1 MVGSFLTAL
10 HIFNFKLCGKSIREN
25 TLTWP
30 LQNLCELSAVCN
42 VCSVQ
47 RQCRGHR
54 SVVMSHLPQFLSSWF
69 PLLLTL
75 RSSMLGELRSVI
87 IHLQNFF
94 IGFSPADG
102 DLNCPHFG
110 FFENPNGLRVGEPRN
125 RASVD

>member
-42 VCSVQ
+42 VCSV
-47 RQCRGHR
+47 HR
-54 SVVMSHLPQFLSSWF
+54 SVVMSLLPQFLSSWF
-69 PLLLTL
+69 SLFLTL

-94 IGFSPADG
+94 IAFSPTDG
-102 DLNCPHFG
+102 DLNCPNFG
-110 FFENPNGLRVGEPRN
+110 FFENPNGLRVGQPRN

>member
-47 RQCRGHR
+47 CRGQG
-54 SVVMSHLPQFLSSWF
+54 SVVMSPLPQFLSSWF
-69 PLLLTL
+69 SLLLTL

-110 FFENPNGLRVGEPRN
+110 FFEYPNGFRVGQPRH